1 MLETDLAVL
10 VPSYVGHAISEW
22 ARLGPTRSSAVA
34 HFFEVSL
41 AAIYIDA
48 GIHTDVEVH
57 SDICLSGSLT
67 AVLGTRP
74 RAEPSGT
81 RFDGS
86 VHDGDQSIEKMP
98 TSKKVTYVS
107 VYFVSQGSLL
117 RGFFLCF
124 FDRGCHKTRPS
135 HGCDLSHSTCVLMD
149 HDMGWAEKNDTRR
162 SS

>member
-1 MLETDLAVL
+1 MRHWTPDVQLIWSEGVAHMLETNLSDL
-10 VPSYVGHAISEW
+10 VPSLSLSANNSRMLDMQFLCG
-22 ARLGPTRSSAVA
+22 RSWVQRGRAQWYI
-34 HFFEVSL
+34 FFEVSL
-41 AAIYIDA
+41 TAVYIDA

-57 SDICLSGSLT
+57 SDICLTGSLT

-107 VYFVSQGSLL
+107 V
-117 RGFFLCF
+117 
-124 FDRGCHKTRPS
+124 
-135 HGCDLSHSTCVLMD
+135 
-149 HDMGWAEKNDTRR
+149 
-162 SS
+162 

>member
-1 MLETDLAVL
+1 M
-10 VPSYVGHAISEW
+10 W
-22 ARLGPTRSSAVA
+22 AQLGPTRSCAVV

-41 AAIYIDA
+41 TAVYIDA

-57 SDICLSGSLT
+57 SDICLTGSLT

-98 TSKKVTYVS
+98 TSKKVTYV
-107 VYFVSQGSLL
+107 
-117 RGFFLCF
+117 
-124 FDRGCHKTRPS
+124 GCHKTRPS
-135 HGCDLSHSTCVLMD
+135 HGCDLSHSRCLLVDLEVGAGSR
-149 HDMGWAEKNDTRR
+149 HGMGREERHTKKFVMR
-162 SS
+162 

>member
-1 MLETDLAVL
+1 M
-10 VPSYVGHAISEW
+10 W
-22 ARLGPTRSSAVA
+22 AQLGPTRSCAVV
-34 HFFEVSL
+34 HFFFEVSFT
-41 AAIYIDA
+41 AIYIVA

-57 SDICLSGSLT
+57 SDICLTGSLT

-107 VYFVSQGSLL
+107 V
-117 RGFFLCF
+117 
-124 FDRGCHKTRPS
+124 
-135 HGCDLSHSTCVLMD
+135 
-149 HDMGWAEKNDTRR
+149 
-162 SS
+162 